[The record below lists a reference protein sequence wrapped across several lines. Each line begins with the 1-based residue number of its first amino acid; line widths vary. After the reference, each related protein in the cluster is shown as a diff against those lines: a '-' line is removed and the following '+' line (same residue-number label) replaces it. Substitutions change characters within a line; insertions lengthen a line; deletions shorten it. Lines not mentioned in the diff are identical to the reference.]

1 VSAQLDNARVDPQ
14 RFAVL
19 RLAHVALLVPLNEV
33 HSLELLSQ
41 IDTERRNPS
50 TIGSVRVSDTW
61 LPVLSLS
68 DDLAPESQSNEPF
81 RICAILASADNAIA
95 IACREIVSVDAAAI
109 VHHAIPPSMRTANSP
124 IQALVR
130 HGDEVFCRTS
140 AADLARLLDSP

>member
-1 VSAQLDNARVDPQ
+1 VSEPPDNALADPQ

-19 RLAHVALLVPLNEV
+19 RLANIALLVPLNEV

-41 IDTERRNPS
+41 IDTERRSPS
-50 TIGSVRVSDTW
+50 TIGSVRVSETW

-68 DDLAPESQSNEPF
+68 DDLAPESQSSEPL
-81 RICAILASADNAIA
+81 RICAILASAEHAIA

-109 VHHAIPPSMRTANSP
+109 AHHAIPPSMRTAHSP
-124 IQALVR
+124 VQALAR

-140 AADLARLLDSP
+140 TAHLAQLLDSP